1 MSWNESNKAEFIGLA
16 VQKFGEVVTRRQ
28 LEELAA
34 TQKLPFPR
42 FIIDSTEYKVS
53 RGTYDL
59 KPKQVAE
66 VQPAAVVPMVR
77 QKKLETVVDN
87 MIPGRDENYVP
98 FGFYRDMKS
107 IISSRIFY
115 PVFVTGLSG
124 NGKTTMVEQ
133 VCADLNRECVR
144 VNVSVET
151 DEDDLIGGNTLV
163 DGNIVYREGPVLLA
177 MKRGAVLLIDEC
189 DRGSNKLM
197 CLQAILEG
205 KPYFNK
211 KTGEVV
217 KPADGFNIIATANT
231 KGRGTDDGR
240 FIAAQ
245 ILDEAFLERFAIT
258 VEQEFPGVKVEKE
271 IIQNKMRELKVQD
284 NEFCDLLVTWADII
298 RKTFHEGGIDE
309 IISTR
314 RLLHIVKAYSMFR
327 KNRVKA
333 IELCINRFDE
343 ETKSAFM
350 DLYNKVDKPE
360 ENQEVSMPEY
370 EQDTQNKPSTG
381 DRDLINTDITQSVT
395 RQFSAAGMGVSDA
408 NTIQNS

>member
-28 LEELAA
+28 LEDLAA

-66 VQPAAVVPMVR
+66 VQPAAVVPLVR

-284 NEFCDLLVTWADII
+284 DEFCDLLVTWADII

-360 ENQEVSMPEY
+360 ENQAVSEGSDSM
-370 EQDTQNKPSTG
+370 DTQNKPSTG
-381 DRDLINTDITQSVT
+381 ELDLINTDITQAPT
-395 RQFSAAGMGVSDA
+395 RQFSAAGMGSNV
-408 NTIQNS
+408 